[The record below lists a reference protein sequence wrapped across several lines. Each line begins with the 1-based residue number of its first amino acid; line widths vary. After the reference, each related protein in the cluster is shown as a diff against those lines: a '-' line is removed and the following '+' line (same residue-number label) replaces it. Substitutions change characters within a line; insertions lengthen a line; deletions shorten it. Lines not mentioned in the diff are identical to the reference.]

1 MTRLTTD
8 VVRAARPLLGASFIV
23 LMLAAPALAARF
35 DVESRIDHVTVCP
48 DAAQPSRIV
57 EADIPAGA
65 HTLVLKG
72 LPVNLDPDS
81 LRVEGAGSN
90 VLTIG
95 SIESRIAPAPLPEE
109 RSSLAARLQRL
120 QQDRAALQSRLTT
133 LGAQKAMIERY
144 AQASPEKLGEKSGP
158 MDVSQWTKAW
168 EAVGDGLAKIAA
180 DTQTVHASIRAVEEE
195 IRALQAS
202 NRPDGR
208 RVAPTRDVSIEV
220 ESSAAAKVRLIVS
233 YRIHGAGWRP
243 VYDARLTTA
252 AEGKPS
258 LELVR
263 RAAITQRTGEDW
275 KNVALVVST
284 VRSQRGISAPDVLVE
299 RLKLYEP
306 PPPVAPRSRAASS
319 PTVMRKESQDM
330 ALAGR
335 TASPVSAEPQ
345 EAQEQEGVL
354 ETGNF
359 EAQFRI
365 AGRFDIPGDGS
376 SRSLRLGSA
385 KIEPQLVV
393 RVAPALEAAAYLEAA
408 FKNSEDAP
416 LLPGVV
422 NIHRDGVFAGR
433 GTMKF
438 VAAGDETRIG
448 FGIDDAVKVTRIPV
462 SRRESG
468 PGLFGST
475 RSETKDF
482 RTTVRNLHKFP
493 VRVIVADRIP
503 VSEDAKITVEALSTN
518 TPPTDKSVEGR
529 RNVMG
534 WTFDLAAN
542 GQREIRLGWLVKWP
556 SDRKLETEI
565 LPDGAMPDSASASKN

>member
-1 MTRLTTD
+1 MLNLPSHAF
-8 VVRAARPLLGASFIV
+8 RAVTPLVGASFLALIF
-23 LMLAAPALAARF
+23 AAPALAARF
-35 DVESRIDHVTVCP
+35 DVESRIDQVTVYP
-48 DAAQPSRIV
+48 DAAQASRIV
-57 EADIPAGA
+57 EAEIPEGS

-81 LRVEGAGSN
+81 LRVEGTGSHA
-90 VLTIG
+90 LTIG
-95 SIESRIAPAPLPEE
+95 SIESRIAPAPVPDAG
-109 RSSLAARLQRL
+109 SSLAARLRRL
-120 QQDRAALQSRLTT
+120 QQDRAALQARLAT

-144 AQASPEKLGEKSGP
+144 AQASPEKLGEKTGP
-158 MDVSQWTKAW
+158 LDVSQWSKAW
-168 EAVGDGLAKIAA
+168 EAVGEGLAKISA
-180 DTQTVHASIRAVEEE
+180 DTQSVQSSIRAIEEE

-208 RVAPTRDVSIEV
+208 SIAPTRDVSIEV
-220 ESSAAAKVRLIVS
+220 ESNAAAKVRLVIS

-252 AEGKPS
+252 GEGKPS

-284 VRSQRGISAPDVLVE
+284 LRAQRGIAAPDVLVE
-299 RLKLYEP
+299 RLKLYEA
-306 PPPVAPRSRAASS
+306 PPPVVARPRAAPSA
-319 PTVMRKESQDM
+319 PMMRKQAQDM
-330 ALAGR
+330 ALGGSVA
-335 TASPVSAEPQ
+335 APISAEPQ
-345 EAQEQEGVL
+345 EAREQEGVL
-354 ETGNF
+354 EAGNY

-376 SRSLRLGSA
+376 RRSLRLGSS
-385 KIEPQLVV
+385 KIEPQLAV
-393 RVAPALEAAAYLEAA
+393 RISPALEAAAYLEAA
-408 FKNSEDAP
+408 FNNGEDAP

-433 GTMKF
+433 GVMKF
-438 VAAGDETRIG
+438 VAPGDETRIG
-448 FGIDDAVKVTRIPV
+448 FGVDDAVKVTRLPV

-482 RTTVRNLHKFP
+482 RTTLRNLHKFP
-493 VRVIVADRIP
+493 VRVMVTDRIP
-503 VSEDAKITVEALSTN
+503 VSEDAKIIIEALSTN
-518 TPPTDKSVEGR
+518 TPPTEKSVEGR

-542 GQREIRLGWLVKWP
+542 GQREIRLGWQVKWP
-556 SDRKLETEI
+556 SDRKLEADI
-565 LPDGAMPDSASASKN
+565 LPDGALPDSALSSKN